1 MENQIKISPY
11 HQKKVI
17 SSIFNLL
24 FFGDYKSPT
33 FQVVDE
39 IEVAS
44 LCDNFRKIVEQDE
57 IQNSIEYFINQVQNK
72 LPDSIQH
79 QLFLMMISRP
89 THFIEL
95 GFFFEFET
103 SIDKVNDENLKMVES
118 FLPNRPIHPLV
129 KKFIGEIVNTEN
141 GYSIYDRKFI
151 EKDIYN
157 DLLKKQIKQYR
168 DSLNIHL
175 S

>member
-1 MENQIKISPY
+1 
-11 HQKKVI
+11 
-17 SSIFNLL
+17 
-24 FFGDYKSPT
+24 
-33 FQVVDE
+33 
-39 IEVAS
+39 
-44 LCDNFRKIVEQDE
+44 
-57 IQNSIEYFINQVQNK
+57 
-72 LPDSIQH
+72 
-79 QLFLMMISRP
+79 
-89 THFIEL
+89 
-95 GFFFEFET
+95 
-103 SIDKVNDENLKMVES
+103 MVES
-118 FLPNRPIHPLV
+118 FLPNRPIHTLV